1 MGSTHL
7 LWILITVLC
16 GIFYLLFDALRSFA
30 LQLSPVRLRRLSAN
44 SEEDPSWTHFDV
56 EDFQLVSGVLLQISI
71 VIGLA
76 STTMLFEKSGIGSAI
91 LKSAAIWAATVVIWK
106 FVLALIPED
115 TGEIALRALIPVSRV
130 SYFVFW
136 PILFPLRKLLERL
149 ERAEQADDEEESEVE
164 DEDVQAYI
172 NVGEEEGII
181 ERSEGK
187 LLQSIVDFGDRLVH
201 EIMTPRIDVDAFDAH
216 RPIEELA
223 TLFSESKYSR
233 IPVYEESIDKI
244 TGIVHI
250 KEVFDAILR
259 VAPPTSAATVPA
271 AEVGGATRI
280 MALARPPYFVPGT
293 KKVSE
298 LMRELQ
304 SEHLEIAI
312 VVDEYGGTAGII
324 TLEDIVEEIIGEIA
338 DEHEE
343 EEATVVDLGDGNY
356 LVNGMLRVEEL
367 EEKLDANL
375 IGDDYETVAGLIVTT
390 LGRIPK
396 NGEKVTKNGY
406 RFEVERAD
414 RRRIYRV
421 RVSRD
426 PEWREEEEGEGEA

>member
-250 KEVFDAILR
+250 KEVFDTILR
-259 VAPPTSAATVPA
+259 NDQKSIA
-271 AEVGGATRI
+271 G
-280 MALARPPYFVPGT
+280 LARPPYFVPGT